1 MSASSSE
8 LSASGGKKRTVAHMV
23 DRLRAKTSAERL
35 SLMAHLSVGRTL
47 CRLRDAI
54 ANGEQVTQK
63 AAMTLLCCGISLY
76 RRHTLGDKEEEDED
90 TEETNALIKRSTV
103 LIFVLLAAI
112 EASRGDR
119 LDLDRAR
126 EVVAAANAATLAN
139 VLKVPNR
146 RKRKAREDAGA
157 SGGSGGDA
165 DEVPDPEEA
174 DAAEQW
180 ARVLT
185 VSSGELTLSVLQ
197 FVSHSIGKS
206 DATDHETLADLFFRN
221 SAACMAHKML
231 LKGGDNDFVSLK
243 AASSSSNPIP
253 REKRLLALAQAGESE
268 AGQQILRDLLLSFL
282 LPSSIVG
289 VRRHQLMSRA
299 ASTAAGVDHAD
310 VVNTGHSV
318 AMAGAEFIWQHSKD
332 ELERAC
338 ALLTGVAI
346 LTTRG
351 GEDPIRKKDAFVGRV
366 SLPFFE
372 TTPPPPGVKR
382 LALIPDQ
389 RRWVLYK
396 IGKDGAP
403 NVQCNL
409 RGFEGLCDCL
419 LEFV

>member
-1 MSASSSE
+1 MSESSSE
-8 LSASGGKKRTVAHMV
+8 QGANSKKRTVAQLV
-23 DRLRAKTSAERL
+23 DRLRAKTSTERL
-35 SLMAHLSVGRTL
+35 SLLAHLSIGRTL

-54 ANGEQVTQK
+54 ANGEEVSKK
-63 AAMTLLCCGISLY
+63 AAMALLCCGISMY
-76 RRHTLGDKEEEDED
+76 RRHTLGDREEEDED
-90 TEETNALIKRSTV
+90 AEETNALIKRTAV

-112 EASRGDR
+112 EASRGER
-119 LDLDRAR
+119 VDLDNAR
-126 EVVAAANAATLAN
+126 EIVAFANAATLAD
-139 VLKVPNR
+139 VLKIPKK
-146 RKRKAREDAGA
+146 KRKATEDAA
-157 SGGSGGDA
+157 PDA
-165 DEVPDPEEA
+165 EEA
-174 DAAEQW
+174 EAAEEW

-206 DATDHETLADLFFRN
+206 AATDHETLADLFFRN

-231 LKGGDNDFVSLK
+231 LKGGAGDFVSLR
-243 AASSSSNPIP
+243 AAAANPIP

-268 AGQQILRDLLLSFL
+268 AGQSILRDLLLSFL
-282 LPSSIVG
+282 LPSSVVG
-289 VRRHQLMSRA
+289 VRRHLLMSRA

-310 VVNTGHSV
+310 AVNTGHSV
-318 AMAGAEFIWQHSKD
+318 AMAGTEFIWQHSKD

-338 ALLTGVAI
+338 ALLAGVAI

-351 GEDPIRKKDAFVGRV
+351 GDDPIRKQDAFLGRV

-389 RRWVLYK
+389 KRWVLYR

-403 NVQCNL
+403 NVLCNL

>member
-1 MSASSSE
+1 MSESSSE
-8 LSASGGKKRTVAHMV
+8 QGANSKKRTVAQLV
-23 DRLRAKTSAERL
+23 DRLRAKTSTERL
-35 SLMAHLSVGRTL
+35 SLLAHLSVGRTL
-47 CRLRDAI
+47 CRVRDAI
-54 ANGEQVTQK
+54 ANGEEVSQK
-63 AAMTLLCCGISLY
+63 AAMALLCCGISLY

-90 TEETNALIKRSTV
+90 TVETNALIKRSAV

-112 EASRGDR
+112 EASRGNR

-126 EVVAAANAATLAN
+126 EVVEAANTATLAD
-139 VLKVPNR
+139 VLKVPGR
-146 RKRKAREDAGA
+146 RKRKATDAGEA
-157 SGGSGGDA
+157 SGA
-165 DEVPDPEEA
+165 DEAPDPKEA
-174 DAAEQW
+174 EAAEAW

-185 VSSGELTLSVLQ
+185 ISSGELTLSVLQ

-231 LKGGDNDFVSLK
+231 LKGGPGDFVSLR
-243 AASSSSNPIP
+243 AAASNPIP

-268 AGQQILRDLLLSFL
+268 AGQQILRDILLSFL

-289 VRRHQLMSRA
+289 VRRHLLMSRA

-310 VVNTGHSV
+310 AVNDAHSC
-318 AMAGAEFIWQHSKD
+318 AMAGSEFIWQHSKD
-332 ELERAC
+332 PLERAC
-338 ALLTGVAI
+338 ALLAGVAI

-351 GEDPIRKKDAFVGRV
+351 GEDPIRKRDAFVGRV

-403 NVQCNL
+403 NVLCNL
-409 RGFEGLCDCL
+409 RGFDGLCDCL

>member
-1 MSASSSE
+1 MSESSSE
-8 LSASGGKKRTVAHMV
+8 QGANSKKRTVGQLV
-23 DRLRAKTSAERL
+23 DRLRAKTSTERL
-35 SLMAHLSVGRTL
+35 SLLAHLSVGRTL

-54 ANGEQVTQK
+54 ANGEEVSQK
-63 AAMTLLCCGISLY
+63 AAMALLCCGISLY

-90 TEETNALIKRSTV
+90 TVETHALIKRSTV

-112 EASRGDR
+112 EASRGNR

-126 EVVAAANAATLAN
+126 EVVEAANAATLAD
-139 VLKVPNR
+139 VLKTHGR
-146 RKRKAREDAGA
+146 RKRKATDAGEAGDA
-157 SGGSGGDA
+157 SGT
-165 DEVPDPEEA
+165 DEVPDPNEA
-174 DAAEQW
+174 EAAEAW

-185 VSSGELTLSVLQ
+185 ISSGELTLSVLQ

-206 DATDHETLADLFFRN
+206 EATDHETLADLFFRN
-221 SAACMAHKML
+221 SAACMAHRML
-231 LKGGDNDFVSLK
+231 LKGDSGDFVSLK
-243 AASSSSNPIP
+243 ATASNPIP

-268 AGQQILRDLLLSFL
+268 AGQQILRDILLSFL

-289 VRRHQLMSRA
+289 VRRHLLMSRA

-310 VVNTGHSV
+310 AVNNAHSC
-318 AMAGAEFIWQHSKD
+318 AMAGSEFIWQHSKD

-338 ALLTGVAI
+338 ALLAGVAI

-351 GEDPIRKKDAFVGRV
+351 GEDPIRKRDAFVGRV

-403 NVQCNL
+403 NVLCNL

>member
-1 MSASSSE
+1 MSESSSE
-8 LSASGGKKRTVAHMV
+8 QGANSKTRTVAQLV
-23 DRLRAKTSAERL
+23 DRLRAKTSTERL
-35 SLMAHLSVGRTL
+35 SLLAHLSVGRTL

-54 ANGEQVTQK
+54 ANGEEVSKK
-63 AAMTLLCCGISLY
+63 AAMALLCCGISLY
-76 RRHTLGDKEEEDED
+76 RRHTLGDREEEDED

-112 EASRGDR
+112 EASRGERVDV
-119 LDLDRAR
+119 DNAR
-126 EVVAAANAATLAN
+126 EVVQAANAATLAN
-139 VLKVPNR
+139 VLKIPRR
-146 RKRKAREDAGA
+146 RKRKAVAPEDEAP
-157 SGGSGGDA
+157 DA
-165 DEVPDPEEA
+165 EEA
-174 DAAEQW
+174 EAAVQW
-180 ARVLT
+180 AHVMT

-231 LKGGDNDFVSLK
+231 LRGGASDFVSLK
-243 AASSSSNPIP
+243 AASSASSSAIP

-268 AGQQILRDLLLSFL
+268 AGQSILRDLLLSFL
-282 LPSSIVG
+282 LPSSVVG
-289 VRRHQLMSRA
+289 VRRHLLMSRA

-310 VVNTGHSV
+310 AVNTGHSV

-338 ALLTGVAI
+338 ALLAGVAI

-366 SLPFFE
+366 SLPFLE

-389 RRWVLYK
+389 KRWVLYK

-403 NVQCNL
+403 HVLCNL

>member
-1 MSASSSE
+1 MSESSSE
-8 LSASGGKKRTVAHMV
+8 QGANSKKRTVAQLV
-23 DRLRAKTSAERL
+23 DRLRAKTSTERL

-54 ANGEQVTQK
+54 ANGEEVSQK
-63 AAMTLLCCGISLY
+63 AAMALLCCGISLY
-76 RRHTLGDKEEEDED
+76 RRHTLGDREEDDED

-126 EVVAAANAATLAN
+126 EVVEAANAATLAN

-146 RKRKAREDAGA
+146 RKRKAAE
-157 SGGSGGDA
+157 

-180 ARVLT
+180 ARVMT

-206 DATDHETLADLFFRN
+206 DANDHETLADLFFRN

-231 LKGGDNDFVSLK
+231 LKGGDTDFVSLR
-243 AASSSSNPIP
+243 ATASNPIP

-268 AGQQILRDLLLSFL
+268 AGQQILRDMLLSFL

-289 VRRHQLMSRA
+289 VRRHLLMSRA
-299 ASTAAGVDHAD
+299 ASTAAGVDYAD

-318 AMAGAEFIWQHSKD
+318 AMAGSEFIWQHSKD

-351 GEDPIRKKDAFVGRV
+351 GEDPIRKRDAFVGRV

>member
-1 MSASSSE
+1 MSESSSE
-8 LSASGGKKRTVAHMV
+8 QGASSKKRTVAQLV
-23 DRLRAKTSAERL
+23 DRLRAKTSTERL
-35 SLMAHLSVGRTL
+35 SLLAHLSVGRTL

-54 ANGEQVTQK
+54 AAGEEVSQK
-63 AAMTLLCCGISLY
+63 AAMALLCCGISLY

-126 EVVAAANAATLAN
+126 AVVAAANAATLAD

-146 RKRKAREDAGA
+146 RRKRKAPEDAGA
-157 SGGSGGDA
+157 SSSGDA

-197 FVSHSIGKS
+197 FVSHSIGNS

-221 SAACMAHKML
+221 SAACMAHRML
-231 LKGGDNDFVSLK
+231 LKGGTGDFVSLK
-243 AASSSSNPIP
+243 AAASNPIP

-282 LPSSIVG
+282 LPSSVVG
-289 VRRHQLMSRA
+289 VRRHLLMSRA

-310 VVNTGHSV
+310 AVNTGHSV
-318 AMAGAEFIWQHSKD
+318 AMAGSEFIWQHSKD

-351 GEDPIRKKDAFVGRV
+351 GDDPIRKRDAFVGRV

-396 IGKDGAP
+396 IGKDNAP
-403 NVQCNL
+403 NVLCNL

>member
-1 MSASSSE
+1 MSESSSE
-8 LSASGGKKRTVAHMV
+8 QGANSKKRTVAQLV

-35 SLMAHLSVGRTL
+35 SLMAHLSAGRTM

-54 ANGEQVTQK
+54 ANGEEVSQK
-63 AAMTLLCCGISLY
+63 AAMALLCCGISLY
-76 RRHTLGDKEEEDED
+76 RRHTLGDREEDDED

-146 RKRKAREDAGA
+146 RRKRKATE
-157 SGGSGGDA
+157 

-174 DAAEQW
+174 DAAEEW

-231 LKGGDNDFVSLK
+231 LKGGDADFVSLR
-243 AASSSSNPIP
+243 AAASNPIP

-289 VRRHQLMSRA
+289 VRRHLLMSRA

-318 AMAGAEFIWQHSKD
+318 AMAGTEFIWQHSKD
-332 ELERAC
+332 EMERAC

-389 RRWVLYK
+389 KRWVLYK

>member
-1 MSASSSE
+1 MSESSSE
-8 LSASGGKKRTVAHMV
+8 QGANSKKRTVAQLV
-23 DRLRAKTSAERL
+23 ERLRSKASLERL

-54 ANGEQVTQK
+54 ANGEEVSQK
-63 AAMTLLCCGISLY
+63 SAMALLCCGISLY
-76 RRHTLGDKEEEDED
+76 RRHTLGDREEDDED
-90 TEETNALIKRSTV
+90 SEETNALIKRSTV

-126 EVVAAANAATLAN
+126 EVVEAANAATLAN

-146 RKRKAREDAGA
+146 RKRKASEDEA
-157 SGGSGGDA
+157 
-165 DEVPDPEEA
+165 PDPEEA

-180 ARVLT
+180 ARVMT

-197 FVSHSIGKS
+197 FVSRSIGKS
-206 DATDHETLADLFFRN
+206 DAADHETLADLFFRN

-231 LKGGDNDFVSLK
+231 LKGGDRDFVSLR
-243 AASSSSNPIP
+243 ATASNPIP

-289 VRRHQLMSRA
+289 VRRNLLMSRA

-318 AMAGAEFIWQHSKD
+318 AMAGSEFIWQHSKD

>member
-1 MSASSSE
+1 MSESSSE
-8 LSASGGKKRTVAHMV
+8 QGTNSKKRTVAQLV
-23 DRLRAKTSAERL
+23 DRLRDKTSTERL

-54 ANGEQVTQK
+54 ANGEEVSKK
-63 AAMTLLCCGISLY
+63 AAMALLCCGISLY

-112 EASRGDR
+112 EASRGERIDV
-119 LDLDRAR
+119 DNAR
-126 EVVAAANAATLAN
+126 EVVRAANAATLAD
-139 VLKVPNR
+139 VLKIPR
-146 RKRKAREDAGA
+146 RKRKAAAAAVAPEDGA
-157 SGGSGGDA
+157 PDA
-165 DEVPDPEEA
+165 EEA
-174 DAAEQW
+174 EEAEQW
-180 ARVLT
+180 ARVMT
-185 VSSGELTLSVLQ
+185 VSSGELTMSVLQ
-197 FVSHSIGKS
+197 FVSHTIGKS
-206 DATDHETLADLFFRN
+206 DATDHETLADLFIRN
-221 SAACMAHKML
+221 SAACMAHRLL
-231 LKGGDNDFVSLK
+231 LKGGTSDFVSLK
-243 AASSSSNPIP
+243 AAASASNPIP
-253 REKRLLALAQAGESE
+253 REKRLLSLAQAGESE

-282 LPSSIVG
+282 LPSSVVG
-289 VRRHQLMSRA
+289 VRRNLLMSRA

-310 VVNTGHSV
+310 AVNTGHSV
-318 AMAGAEFIWQHSKD
+318 AMAGSEFIWQHSKD

-338 ALLTGVAI
+338 ALLAGVAI

-351 GEDPIRKKDAFVGRV
+351 GDDPIRKKDAFVGRV

-389 RRWVLYK
+389 KRWVLYK

>member
-1 MSASSSE
+1 MSESSSE
-8 LSASGGKKRTVAHMV
+8 QGTNNKKRTVAQLV

-35 SLMAHLSVGRTL
+35 SLLAHLSVGRTL

-54 ANGEQVTQK
+54 ANGEEVSQK
-63 AAMTLLCCGISLY
+63 AAMALLCCGISLY
-76 RRHTLGDKEEEDED
+76 RRHTLGDKEEEEED
-90 TEETNALIKRSTV
+90 VEETNVLIKRSTV

-119 LDLDRAR
+119 LNLARAR
-126 EVVAAANAATLAN
+126 EVVEAANAATLAD
-139 VLKVPNR
+139 VLKVPGR
-146 RKRKAREDAGA
+146 RKRKAADAADAGDA
-157 SGGSGGDA
+157 GGA
-165 DEVPDPEEA
+165 NEAPNPEEA
-174 DAAEQW
+174 EAAEAW

-221 SAACMAHKML
+221 SAACMAHRML
-231 LKGGDNDFVSLK
+231 LKGGSGDFVSLRTT
-243 AASSSSNPIP
+243 ATNPIP

-268 AGQQILRDLLLSFL
+268 AGQQILRDILLSFL

-289 VRRHQLMSRA
+289 VRRHLLMSRA

-310 VVNTGHSV
+310 AVNDAHSC
-318 AMAGAEFIWQHSKD
+318 AMAGSEFIWQHSKD
-332 ELERAC
+332 PLERAC
-338 ALLTGVAI
+338 ALLAGVAI

-351 GEDPIRKKDAFVGRV
+351 GEDPIRKRDAFVGRV

-372 TTPPPPGVKR
+372 TTPPPTGVKR

-403 NVQCNL
+403 NVLCNL

>member
-1 MSASSSE
+1 MSESSSE
-8 LSASGGKKRTVAHMV
+8 QGANSKKRTVAQLV
-23 DRLRAKTSAERL
+23 DRLRAKTSVERL
-35 SLMAHLSVGRTL
+35 SLMAHLSAGRTM

-54 ANGEQVTQK
+54 ANGEEVSQK
-63 AAMTLLCCGISLY
+63 AAMALLCCGISLY
-76 RRHTLGDKEEEDED
+76 RRHTLGDREEDDED

-126 EVVAAANAATLAN
+126 EVVEAANAATLAN

-146 RKRKAREDAGA
+146 RRKRKATE
-157 SGGSGGDA
+157 

-180 ARVLT
+180 ARVMT

-231 LKGGDNDFVSLK
+231 LKGGDADFVSLR
-243 AASSSSNPIP
+243 AAASNPIP

-289 VRRHQLMSRA
+289 VRRHLLMSRA

-318 AMAGAEFIWQHSKD
+318 AMAGTEFIWQHSKD

>member
-1 MSASSSE
+1 MSESSSE
-8 LSASGGKKRTVAHMV
+8 QGASGKKRTVAQLV
-23 DRLRAKTSAERL
+23 DRLRAKTSTERL
-35 SLMAHLSVGRTL
+35 SLLAHLSVGRTL

-54 ANGEQVTQK
+54 AAGEEVSEK
-63 AAMTLLCCGISLY
+63 AAMALLCCGISLY
-76 RRHTLGDKEEEDED
+76 RRHTLADREEEEEDA
-90 TEETNALIKRSTV
+90 EETNALIKRSAV

-119 LDLDRAR
+119 LNLDRAR
-126 EVVAAANAATLAN
+126 EVVATANAATLAD
-139 VLKVPNR
+139 VLKVPNQR
-146 RKRKAREDAGA
+146 RKRKADEDAG
-157 SGGSGGDA
+157 DA
-165 DEVPDPEEA
+165 PDPKEA

-197 FVSHSIGKS
+197 FVSHSIGNS
-206 DATDHETLADLFFRN
+206 DATDHETLADLFFRS
-221 SAACMAHKML
+221 SAACMAHRML
-231 LKGGDNDFVSLK
+231 LKGGTGDFVSLK
-243 AASSSSNPIP
+243 AASASSSHPIP

-268 AGQQILRDLLLSFL
+268 AGQQLLRDLLLSFL
-282 LPSSIVG
+282 LPSSVVG
-289 VRRHQLMSRA
+289 VRRHLLMSRA

-310 VVNTGHSV
+310 AVNTAHSV
-318 AMAGAEFIWQHSKD
+318 AMAGSEFIWQHSKD

-351 GEDPIRKKDAFVGRV
+351 GEDPIRKRDAFVGRV
-366 SLPFFE
+366 SLPFLE
-372 TTPPPPGVKR
+372 TTPPPSGVKR

-396 IGKDGAP
+396 IDKGGAP
-403 NVQCNL
+403 SVMCNL

>member
-8 LSASGGKKRTVAHMV
+8 LSAAGGRKRTVAQLV
-23 DRLRAKTSAERL
+23 DRLREKTSTERF
-35 SLMAHLSVGRTL
+35 SLLAHLSAGRTL

-54 ANGEQVTQK
+54 ANGEEVSQK

-76 RRHTLGDKEEEDED
+76 RRHTLGDREEEDED
-90 TEETNALIKRSTV
+90 AEETNALIKRTAV
-103 LIFVLLAAI
+103 LVFVLLAAI
-112 EASRGDR
+112 EASRGERVDV
-119 LDLDRAR
+119 DNAR
-126 EVVAAANAATLAN
+126 ELVAAAKAATLAD
-139 VLKVPNR
+139 VLKVPR
-146 RKRKAREDAGA
+146 RKRKPAP
-157 SGGSGGDA
+157 GDEA
-165 DEVPDPEEA
+165 PNPEEA
-174 DAAEQW
+174 EEAEAW
-180 ARVLT
+180 ARVVT

-197 FVSHSIGKS
+197 FVSHTIGKS
-206 DATDHETLADLFFRN
+206 EATDHETLADLFFRN
-221 SAACMAHKML
+221 SAACMAHRML
-231 LKGGDNDFVSLK
+231 LKGGANDFVSLK
-243 AASSSSNPIP
+243 AASSSSSSAIP

-282 LPSSIVG
+282 LPSGVVG
-289 VRRHQLMSRA
+289 VRRNLLMSRA

-310 VVNTGHSV
+310 AVNTGHSV
-318 AMAGAEFIWQHSKD
+318 AMAGSEFIWQHSKD

-338 ALLTGVAI
+338 ALLAGVAI

-351 GEDPIRKKDAFVGRV
+351 GDDPIRKKDAFVGRV

-372 TTPPPPGVKR
+372 TTPPPAGVKR

-389 RRWVLYK
+389 KRWVLYR

-403 NVQCNL
+403 NVLCNL

>member
-1 MSASSSE
+1 MSESSSE
-8 LSASGGKKRTVAHMV
+8 QGANSKKRTVAQLV
-23 DRLRAKTSAERL
+23 DRLRAKTSTERL
-35 SLMAHLSVGRTL
+35 SLLAHLSVGRTL

-54 ANGEQVTQK
+54 ANGEEVSQK
-63 AAMTLLCCGISLY
+63 AAMALLCCGISLY

-90 TEETNALIKRSTV
+90 TVETHALIKRSTV

-112 EASRGDR
+112 EASRGNQ
-119 LDLDRAR
+119 LDVDRAR
-126 EVVAAANAATLAN
+126 EVVEAANAATLAD
-139 VLKVPNR
+139 VLKVPGR
-146 RKRKAREDAGA
+146 RKRKATDAGEA
-157 SGGSGGDA
+157 GGAGEAG
-165 DEVPDPEEA
+165 EVPAPKEA
-174 DAAEQW
+174 EAAEAW

-185 VSSGELTLSVLQ
+185 ISSGELTLSVLQ

-231 LKGGDNDFVSLK
+231 LKGGSGDFVSLR
-243 AASSSSNPIP
+243 ATASNPIP
-253 REKRLLALAQAGESE
+253 REKRLLALAQAAESE
-268 AGQQILRDLLLSFL
+268 AGQQILRDILLSFL

-289 VRRHQLMSRA
+289 VRRHLLMSRA

-310 VVNTGHSV
+310 AVNNAHSC
-318 AMAGAEFIWQHSKD
+318 AMAGSEFIWQHSKD
-332 ELERAC
+332 PLERAC
-338 ALLTGVAI
+338 ALLAGVAI

-351 GEDPIRKKDAFVGRV
+351 GEDPIRKRDAFVGRV

-403 NVQCNL
+403 NVLCNL
-409 RGFEGLCDCL
+409 RGFDGMCDCL

>member
-1 MSASSSE
+1 MSESSSE
-8 LSASGGKKRTVAHMV
+8 QATNSKKRTVAQLV
-23 DRLRAKTSAERL
+23 DRLRDKTSTERL

-54 ANGEQVTQK
+54 ANGEEVSKK
-63 AAMTLLCCGISLY
+63 AAMALLCCGISLY
-76 RRHTLGDKEEEDED
+76 RRHTLGDREEEDED

-112 EASRGDR
+112 EASRGERIDV
-119 LDLDRAR
+119 DNAR
-126 EVVAAANAATLAN
+126 EVVRAANAATLAD
-139 VLKVPNR
+139 VLKIPR
-146 RKRKAREDAGA
+146 RKRKAAPEDGA
-157 SGGSGGDA
+157 PDA
-165 DEVPDPEEA
+165 EEA
-174 DAAEQW
+174 EEAEQW
-180 ARVLT
+180 ARVMT
-185 VSSGELTLSVLQ
+185 VSSGELTMSVLQ
-197 FVSHSIGKS
+197 FVSHTIGKS
-206 DATDHETLADLFFRN
+206 AATDHETLADLFFRN
-221 SAACMAHKML
+221 SAACMAHRLL
-231 LKGGDNDFVSLK
+231 LKSGTSDFVSLK

-253 REKRLLALAQAGESE
+253 REKRLLSLAQAGESE

-282 LPSSIVG
+282 LPSSLIG
-289 VRRHQLMSRA
+289 VRRNLLMSRA

-310 VVNTGHSV
+310 AVNTAHSV
-318 AMAGAEFIWQHSKD
+318 AMAGSEFIWQHSKD

-351 GEDPIRKKDAFVGRV
+351 GDDPIRKKDAFVGRI

-372 TTPPPPGVKR
+372 TTPPLPGVKR

-389 RRWVLYK
+389 KRWVLYK

>member
-1 MSASSSE
+1 MSESSSE
-8 LSASGGKKRTVAHMV
+8 QGANSKKRTVAQLV

-35 SLMAHLSVGRTL
+35 SLMAHLSAGRTL

-54 ANGEQVTQK
+54 ANGEEVSQK
-63 AAMTLLCCGISLY
+63 AAMALLCCGISLY
-76 RRHTLGDKEEEDED
+76 RRHTLGDKEEDDED

-126 EVVAAANAATLAN
+126 EVVEAANAATLAN

-146 RKRKAREDAGA
+146 RRKRKATE
-157 SGGSGGDA
+157 

-174 DAAEQW
+174 DAAEEW

-231 LKGGDNDFVSLK
+231 LKGGDADFVSLR
-243 AASSSSNPIP
+243 AAASNPIP

-289 VRRHQLMSRA
+289 VRRNLLMSRA

-318 AMAGAEFIWQHSKD
+318 AMAGTEFIWQHSKD
-332 ELERAC
+332 EMERAC

>member
-1 MSASSSE
+1 MSESSSE
-8 LSASGGKKRTVAHMV
+8 QGANSKKRTVAQLV
-23 DRLRAKTSAERL
+23 DRLRAKTSVERL
-35 SLMAHLSVGRTL
+35 SLMAHLSAGRTM

-54 ANGEQVTQK
+54 ANGEEVSQK
-63 AAMTLLCCGISLY
+63 AAMALLCCGISLY
-76 RRHTLGDKEEEDED
+76 RRHTLGDREEDDED

-126 EVVAAANAATLAN
+126 EVVEAANAATLAN

-146 RKRKAREDAGA
+146 RRKRKATE
-157 SGGSGGDA
+157 

-174 DAAEQW
+174 DAAEEW

-231 LKGGDNDFVSLK
+231 LKGGDADFVSLR
-243 AASSSSNPIP
+243 AAASNPIP

-289 VRRHQLMSRA
+289 VRRHLLMSRA

-318 AMAGAEFIWQHSKD
+318 AMAGTEFIWQHSKD
-332 ELERAC
+332 EMERAC

>member
-1 MSASSSE
+1 MSESSSE
-8 LSASGGKKRTVAHMV
+8 QGTNSKKRTVAQLV
-23 DRLRAKTSAERL
+23 DRLRSKTSSERF
-35 SLMAHLSVGRTL
+35 SLLAHLSVGRTL

-54 ANGEQVTQK
+54 AAGEEVNRK
-63 AAMTLLCCGISLY
+63 AAMALLCCGISLY
-76 RRHTLGDKEEEDED
+76 RRHTLGDKEEEEED
-90 TEETNALIKRSTV
+90 SEETNALIKRSAV

-112 EASRGDR
+112 EASRGERVDV
-119 LDLDRAR
+119 DNAR
-126 EVVAAANAATLAN
+126 EVVQAANAATLAN
-139 VLKVPNR
+139 VLKIPRR
-146 RKRKAREDAGA
+146 RKRKAVAPEDEA
-157 SGGSGGDA
+157 
-165 DEVPDPEEA
+165 PDTGEA
-174 DAAEQW
+174 EAAEEW

-197 FVSHSIGKS
+197 FVSHSIGKNES
-206 DATDHETLADLFFRN
+206 HDHETLADLFFRN

-231 LKGGDNDFVSLK
+231 LKGGESDFVSLK
-243 AASSSSNPIP
+243 AVSSSSNSIP
-253 REKRLLALAQAGESE
+253 RDKRLLALAQAGESE
-268 AGQQILRDLLLSFL
+268 AGQSILRDLLLSFL
-282 LPSSIVG
+282 LPSSVVG
-289 VRRHQLMSRA
+289 VRRHLLMSRT

-310 VVNTGHSV
+310 AVNTGHSV
-318 AMAGAEFIWQHSKD
+318 AMAGSEFIWQHSKD

-338 ALLTGVAI
+338 ALLAGVAI

-389 RRWVLYK
+389 KRWVLYK

-403 NVQCNL
+403 NVQCSL

>member
-1 MSASSSE
+1 MSESSSE
-8 LSASGGKKRTVAHMV
+8 QGANSKKRTVAQLV
-23 DRLRAKTSAERL
+23 DRLRAKTSVERL
-35 SLMAHLSVGRTL
+35 SLMAHLSAGRTM

-54 ANGEQVTQK
+54 ANGEEVSQK
-63 AAMTLLCCGISLY
+63 AAMALLCCGISLY
-76 RRHTLGDKEEEDED
+76 RRHTLGDREEDDED

-126 EVVAAANAATLAN
+126 EVVEAANAATLAN

-146 RKRKAREDAGA
+146 RRKRKATE
-157 SGGSGGDA
+157 

-180 ARVLT
+180 ARVMT

-231 LKGGDNDFVSLK
+231 LKGGDADFVSLR
-243 AASSSSNPIP
+243 AAASNPIP

-289 VRRHQLMSRA
+289 VRRNLLMSRA

-318 AMAGAEFIWQHSKD
+318 AMAGTEFIWQHSKD
-332 ELERAC
+332 EMERAC

>member
-1 MSASSSE
+1 MSESSSE
-8 LSASGGKKRTVAHMV
+8 QGTNSKKRTVAQLV
-23 DRLRAKTSAERL
+23 DRLRDKTSTERL

-54 ANGEQVTQK
+54 ANGEEVSRK
-63 AAMTLLCCGISLY
+63 AAMALLCCGISLY

-112 EASRGDR
+112 EASRGERIDV
-119 LDLDRAR
+119 DNAR
-126 EVVAAANAATLAN
+126 EVVRAANAATLAD
-139 VLKVPNR
+139 VLKIPR
-146 RKRKAREDAGA
+146 RKRKAAPEDGA
-157 SGGSGGDA
+157 
-165 DEVPDPEEA
+165 PDPEEA
-174 DAAEQW
+174 DAAEEW

-197 FVSHSIGKS
+197 FVSHTIGKS
-206 DATDHETLADLFFRN
+206 AATDHETLADLFFRN
-221 SAACMAHKML
+221 SAACMAHRLL
-231 LKGGDNDFVSLK
+231 LKGGTSDFVSLK

-268 AGQQILRDLLLSFL
+268 AGQQILRDMLLSFL

-289 VRRHQLMSRA
+289 VRRHLLMSRA

-318 AMAGAEFIWQHSKD
+318 AMAGSEFIWQHSKD

-351 GEDPIRKKDAFVGRV
+351 GDDPIRKRDAFVGRV

-403 NVQCNL
+403 NVLCNL

>member
-8 LSASGGKKRTVAHMV
+8 LSAAGGRKRTVAQLV
-23 DRLRAKTSAERL
+23 DRLREKTSTERF
-35 SLMAHLSVGRTL
+35 SLLAHLSAGRTL

-54 ANGEQVTQK
+54 ANGEEVSQK

-76 RRHTLGDKEEEDED
+76 RRHTLGDREEEDED
-90 TEETNALIKRSTV
+90 AEETNALIKRTAV
-103 LIFVLLAAI
+103 LVFVLLAAI
-112 EASRGDR
+112 EASRGERVDV
-119 LDLDRAR
+119 DNAR
-126 EVVAAANAATLAN
+126 ELVAAAKAATLAD
-139 VLKVPNR
+139 VLKVPR
-146 RKRKAREDAGA
+146 RKRKPAP
-157 SGGSGGDA
+157 GDEA
-165 DEVPDPEEA
+165 PNPEEA
-174 DAAEQW
+174 EEAEAW
-180 ARVLT
+180 ARVVT

-197 FVSHSIGKS
+197 FVSHTIGKS
-206 DATDHETLADLFFRN
+206 EATDHETLADLFFRN
-221 SAACMAHKML
+221 SAACMAHRML
-231 LKGGDNDFVSLK
+231 LKGGANDFVSLK
-243 AASSSSNPIP
+243 AASSSASSAIP

-282 LPSSIVG
+282 LPSGVVG
-289 VRRHQLMSRA
+289 VRRNLLMSRA

-310 VVNTGHSV
+310 AVNTGHSV
-318 AMAGAEFIWQHSKD
+318 AMAGSEFIWQHSKD

-338 ALLTGVAI
+338 ALLAGVAI

-351 GEDPIRKKDAFVGRV
+351 GDDPIRKKDAFVGRV

-372 TTPPPPGVKR
+372 TTPPPAGVKR

-389 RRWVLYK
+389 KRWVLYR

-403 NVQCNL
+403 NVLCNL